1 MVYHFEEIS
10 KFNEREIPEQSIF
23 PGSNP
28 KLYASC
34 DLISIFQKT

>member
-28 KLYASC
+28 KLHHVTSFPSFKK
-34 DLISIFQKT
+34 LN